1 MIKRKLFQR
10 YQDRYSMELSH
21 PKISQLDLAYHDIKR
36 GRGVFDLLQRKGLAA
51 RVTTDEEIDAAVNT
65 PPQTTRAKL
74 RGSSSAPPRRPGG
87 TSPSTGSTSSS
98 TIRPS
103 APCCAGPVPVQRRAG
118 EAAHREHVTSA
129 ASDWHPLR
137 PHVRRA
143 VLPLRLASVAP
154 TKISKVERMMNL
166 VIALLSTSGYL
177 TAERIRANVIGYGQC
192 PTDEAFSRMFERIGE
207 LRDLG
212 IPLET
217 GRASAFEPT
226 EGYRIKR
233 GAYALPDI
241 DLTPWTRRPPSAWRP
256 SSGSPRNG
264 SGSRRTRCSNCGPP
278 GGRRPRR
285 RGDDK
290 NRCGA
295 GRPAGSDAV
304 LGTLL
309 SAIDARRAVRFK
321 HRPSPVGAYLER
333 NVEPWGVV
341 TARGRWYL
349 VGHDRDRD
357 DTRIFRLSRIIDVQ
371 ADGPS
376 GEVRRPDGVG
386 HQGAR
391 RTRDR

>member
-1 MIKRKLFQR
+1 MRLRRIGHAL
-10 YQDRYSMELSH
+10 
-21 PKISQLDLAYHDIKR
+21 P
-36 GRGVFDLLQRKGLAA
+36 AA
-51 RVTTDEEIDAAVNT
+51 
-65 PPQTTRAKL
+65 
-74 RGSSSAPPRRPGG
+74 G
-87 TSPSTGSTSSS
+87 
-98 TIRPS
+98 
-103 APCCAGPVPVQRRAG
+103 
-118 EAAHREHVTSA
+118 
-129 ASDWHPLR
+129 
-137 PHVRRA
+137 
-143 VLPLRLASVAP
+143 LPLRLASVAP

-192 PTDEAFSRMFERIGE
+192 PTDEAFSRMFERDKGE

-241 DLTPWTRRPPSAWRP
+241 DLTPDEAAAVGVATKLWE
-256 SSGSPRNG
+256 SPERIRVAQNALLKLRAAG
-264 SGSRRTRCSNCGPP
+264 VDVDPVDEVTIRT
-278 GGRRPRR
+278 
-285 RGDDK
+285 
-290 NRCGA
+290 GA
-295 GRPAGSDAV
+295 GPAGLRGSDVV

-309 SAIDARRAVRFK
+309 SAIDARRTVRFQ

-376 GEVRRPDGVG
+376 GEVRRPDGVDIRALVERG
-386 HQGAR
+386 IGEAIRGGRATIWVADGRGTALRRAGRVVDRRVIGGREGDVIELEVDAMDWLAREAAGYGADALVLEPDSL
-391 RTRDR
+391 RDDVLGRLTAQAGANR